1 MGKRELLIILA
12 FVVLGAAAY
21 QLTAP
26 PDTNRP
32 RRFSLSNVLSNMRR
46 EIRGNP
52 ASATVTV
59 TGSAPAKGLTELRVA
74 NAQFMAITG
83 EAREDIAW
91 EMVVESNGPDE
102 ATAEALAKRTILKQ
116 DDLGSALG
124 LRVTYPPEARQTARL
139 TLKVPASL
147 AVRIDGPRFNSEVH
161 ANHLAAI
168 QLDAIGDV
176 TIENVTGA
184 VTGTHRTGELK
195 VTDAQSVGLTLV
207 SSSAELRGVRG
218 TMTINARNGSTSI
231 EQASG
236 NVEID
241 ENNNEVKLTGVAGTT
256 RVVGTGGTVTIENPR
271 GEVKVDVRRSEVEIA
286 IDKPIAVTALTTDEP
301 LRLLVDDESGV
312 MVDALASDG
321 GTIQGK
327 DFSLAPE
334 QHDQETRVIHTFG
347 GTTRV
352 SLRNQRGEIV
362 LRRRK

>member
-1 MGKRELLIILA
+1 
-12 FVVLGAAAY
+12 
-21 QLTAP
+21 
-26 PDTNRP
+26 
-32 RRFSLSNVLSNMRR
+32 
-46 EIRGNP
+46 
-52 ASATVTV
+52 
-59 TGSAPAKGLTELRVA
+59 
-74 NAQFMAITG
+74 
-83 EAREDIAW
+83 
-91 EMVVESNGPDE
+91 
-102 ATAEALAKRTILKQ
+102 
-116 DDLGSALG
+116 
-124 LRVTYPPEARQTARL
+124 
-139 TLKVPASL
+139 
-147 AVRIDGPRFNSEVH
+147 
-161 ANHLAAI
+161 
-168 QLDAIGDV
+168 
-176 TIENVTGA
+176 
-184 VTGTHRTGELK
+184 
-195 VTDAQSVGLTLV
+195 VGLTLV

-241 ENNNEVKLTGVAGTT
+241 ENNNEVKLTSVAGTT